1 MASGEETLTRDV
13 IFDVL
18 SRARRRQVLQLL
30 SSEGP
35 MELTE
40 LAERVA
46 AVENDTTV
54 EDLTK
59 QQRKRV
65 YVSLYQTHIPKM
77 EEAGLVEYDSDTKVV
92 SLEARAAEIDRYLDE
107 PDRFQWQVA
116 YIVVAA
122 AGLGLIVLSNTGLP
136 VVGGLSQSVVAVGLV
151 VAMVILAAAHFVAW
165 ARYHPEFARRFR

>member
-1 MASGEETLTRDV
+1 MASGDETLTRDV

-35 MELTE
+35 MELTD

-77 EEAGLVEYDSDTKVV
+77 EEAGLVEYDTETKVV
-92 SLEARAAEIDRYLDE
+92 SLESRAVEVDRYLEE
-107 PDRFQWQVA
+107 PDRFRWQVA
-116 YIVVAA
+116 YVAVAA
-122 AGLGLIVLSNTGLP
+122 AGLALIVLSNTTVP
-136 VVGGLSQSVVAVGLV
+136 VVGGLSQSAIAIGLV
-151 VAMVILAAAHFVAW
+151 VAMVLLAAAHFVAW
-165 ARYHPEFARRFR
+165 TRYHPEFVRRFR